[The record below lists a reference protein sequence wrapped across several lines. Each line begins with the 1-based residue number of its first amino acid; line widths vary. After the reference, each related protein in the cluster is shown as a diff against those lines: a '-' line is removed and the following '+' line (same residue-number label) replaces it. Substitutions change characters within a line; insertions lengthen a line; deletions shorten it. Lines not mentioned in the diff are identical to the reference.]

1 MPTGPPDHRDV
12 LLITTPGRGRYR
24 AGVRTA
30 LVTGVSRR
38 AGIGFAIAE
47 RLLADG
53 FQVVVHHHGPHDA
66 KQLWGADDLPTL
78 LAGLPGLA
86 GDVAADLAEPGAPA
100 RLVATAVELVGHL
113 DVLVANHA
121 RSAPDG
127 PLAEVTADILDGHWA
142 VDTRSTILL
151 VQALAAQHDGRP
163 GGRAVLM
170 TSGQGLGPMPG
181 EVAYAAAKGALAAI
195 TPTLADELAP
205 GILLNTVNPG
215 PVDTGYATPEEVAAT
230 SRMFPGGVW
239 GQLDDP
245 ARLISWL
252 VSDEGRWVVGQVLH
266 TEGGFR
272 RG

>member
-1 MPTGPPDHRDV
+1 MFRSQ
-12 LLITTPGRGRYR
+12 
-24 AGVRTA
+24 RTA

-38 AGIGFAIAE
+38 AGIGFALAR
-47 RLLADG
+47 RLLDDG
-53 FQVVVHHHGPHDA
+53 FRVVVHHHVPHDA
-66 KQLWGADDLPTL
+66 AQPWGADDLDDV
-78 LAGLPGLA
+78 LAALPGLA
-86 GDVAADLAEPGAPA
+86 GHVGADLAETDAPA
-100 RLVATAVELVGHL
+100 RVVAETVALVGHL

-127 PLAEVTADILDGHWA
+127 TLAQVTAAILDGHWA
-142 VDTRSTILL
+142 VDARSVVLL

-163 GGRAVLM
+163 GGRAVLL
-170 TSGQGLGPMPG
+170 TSGPGLGPMPG

-215 PVDTGYATPEEVAAT
+215 PVDTGYATGDAHAAVAA
-230 SRMFPGGVW
+230 RFPGGAW
-239 GQLDDP
+239 GEPDDV
-245 ARLISWL
+245 ARLVSWL
-252 VSDEGRWVVGQVLH
+252 VGDEGRWMVGQVLH